1 MQVYHNINANF
12 SRFKAQGLKG
22 RYITN
27 AHIEPLLKQL
37 PKGFSYKTIGRSELD
52 KPIYAVKAGKGP
64 KRVLIWSQMHGNES
78 TSTKALFDLLLSIDK
93 MGFKDCLEHCQLL
106 VIPILNPD
114 GAACYA
120 RSNANGIDL
129 NRDAQSRSQ
138 LESRVLRDAFNDF
151 KPDYCFNMH
160 DQRSIYG
167 VGNTEF
173 PAVMS
178 FLAPAQDADCSITV
192 NRKMAMGL
200 IQHIDSILQ
209 LFIPNQVSRFND
221 TFNFN
226 CVGDY
231 FQSLGIPTLLF
242 EAGHYKDD
250 YSREESRKYTLLAL
264 LSALDGIKSNLE
276 IVSSTAAYFNIPENT
291 SNFFDVLIRNTRIS
305 DDKSKTIDIGICY
318 NEVLVAN
325 QIKFNAV
332 VKSIGD
338 LKHFSGHQI
347 IDADNKLLELAE
359 NQNLELGSA
368 IGEFFIKNKKITL
381 LDKNNSA

>member
-1 MQVYHNINANF
+1 MQVYYNINANF
-12 SRFKAQGLKG
+12 SRLKAKGLKG

-37 PKGFSYKTIGRSELD
+37 PKEFFYKIIGRSELG
-52 KPIYAVKAGKGP
+52 KPIYAVKVGKGL
-64 KRVLIWSQMHGNES
+64 KKVLIWSQMHGNES
-78 TSTKALFDLLLSIDK
+78 TSTKALFDFLISIDT
-93 MGFKDCLEHCQLL
+93 MGFKDCLDYCQLL

-114 GAACYA
+114 GATSYT
-120 RSNANGIDL
+120 RGNANGIDL
-129 NRDAQSRSQ
+129 NRDAQARSQ
-138 LESRVLRDAFNDF
+138 LESRVLRDTFDDFNPDF
-151 KPDYCFNMH
+151 CFNMH

-167 VGNTEF
+167 VGNTKLS
-173 PAVMS
+173 AVMS
-178 FLAPAQDADCSITV
+178 FLAPAQDSDCNVTV

-200 IQHIDSILQ
+200 IQHINSVLQ
-209 LFIPNQVSRFND
+209 LFIPNQVARFND

-226 CVGDY
+226 CVGDC
-231 FQSLGIPTLLF
+231 FQSLGVPTLLF

-276 IVSSTAAYFNIPENT
+276 IVSSTTAYFNIPENT